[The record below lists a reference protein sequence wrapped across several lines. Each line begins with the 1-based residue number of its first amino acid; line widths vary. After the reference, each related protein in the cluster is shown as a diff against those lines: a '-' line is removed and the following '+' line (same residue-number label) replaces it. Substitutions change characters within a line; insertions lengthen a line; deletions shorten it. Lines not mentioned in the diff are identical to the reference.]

1 MQLGFFAMN
10 TDFAIR
16 PEVIAPALEER
27 GFASMWVGEHSHI
40 PASRRTPYPA
50 GGELP
55 KGYWHLLDPF
65 VSLSAAASVTSR
77 LRLGT
82 GVCLVLEHD
91 LLALAKAVAT
101 LDYLSNGRF
110 DFGVGVGW
118 NVEELANHSSVPFR
132 QRYRA
137 LREHIAA
144 LREIWSKEEA
154 SFEGQFVRFDAL
166 WSHPKPVQQPG
177 PPVWFGAAGRLGMA
191 HSAEWADGWCPIET
205 GFRDVAVGMER
216 FRQQVREAGRDP
228 LSVPITLFAM
238 GRTDGDKL
246 RRYRDLGVHTVV
258 LGTAGSVGR
267 DLDRTLPVLDEWARL
282 VPELSA

>member
-1 MQLGFFAMN
+1 MELGFFAMN

-16 PEVIAPALEER
+16 PEVIAPALEQR

-40 PASRRTPYPA
+40 PASRQTPYPG

-65 VSLSAAASVTSR
+65 VSLGAAATVTSR

-101 LDYLSNGRF
+101 LDFLSNGRI
-110 DFGVGVGW
+110 DLGVGVGW
-118 NVEELANHSSVPFR
+118 NREELANHTTIPFR
-132 QRYRA
+132 KRYRA

-144 LREIWSKEEA
+144 LRQIWSREEA
-154 SFEGQFVRFDAL
+154 SYAGEFVQFEAL
-166 WSHPKPVQQPG
+166 WSDPKPVQQPN
-177 PPVWFGAAGRLGMA
+177 PPVWFGAAGKLGMA
-191 HSAEWADGWCPIET
+191 HSAEWADGWCPIDT
-205 GFRDVAVGMER
+205 GFRDVAVGIER
-216 FRQQVREAGRDP
+216 FRAEVGAAGRDP
-228 LSVPITLFAM
+228 DAIPITLFVM
-238 GRTDGDKL
+238 GRADTDKL
-246 RRYRDLGVHTVV
+246 RRYRDLGIHAVV

-267 DLDRTLPVLDEWARL
+267 DLDRTLPVLDEWAAL
-282 VPELSA
+282 IPELRA